1 MFNILGCQYEDEVN
15 GFTDAQASLN
25 ILWTVEWEIWI
36 RGIRLHQILVRRN
49 LSSSLIQSV
58 IQVSSTII
66 AFQSFHLRPCIKKTE
81 IHRLH
86 HNTVHTNWIVTAHNW
101 NRILMKQYVQ
111 WTQMFAPFSILYV
124 VEFLFLFFEGGG
136 IIFLFCLFFF
146 YFPMQLVGFSSPTS
160 NWTTAFSSESMES

>member
-66 AFQSFHLRPCIKKTE
+66 AFQSFHLRPYIKKTE

-101 NRILMKQYVQ
+101 NRILMKQYVC
-111 WTQMFAPFSILYV
+111 SELRCLL
-124 VEFLFLFFEGGG
+124 LFLFCMWWSFCFC
-136 IIFLFCLFFF
+136 FLRGVALSFCFAFFF
-146 YFPMQLVGFSSPTS
+146 F
-160 NWTTAFSSESMES
+160 